1 MRPAERVIRMPE
13 PMPQNVTRP
22 DLADLVAAF
31 RRDGYVHA
39 PAVLTP
45 AEVARHLAAVDDAVA
60 VRKRND
66 KRTLGEK
73 TPYEQSFIQCEYLW
87 EDFAGVREL
96 AFEPKVA
103 GLAAALLD
111 AAGVRIWHD
120 QALYKEPGGRETD
133 AHQDHA
139 YWPIAELDAIT
150 AWMPLV
156 DVDET
161 IGCMGYVAGTQAGDC
176 DYIDIFR
183 DPGSGKRLEEKYQDN
198 PPRFTPARAGDV
210 IFHQARTVHMARAN
224 RSERMRRV
232 YTCIYFRDGCTRSA
246 TPAHHPSV
254 DRDRIAVGA
263 AIAGRATPI
272 AWPLPGGRLPE
283 PAPWPPLE
291 DRFYRRAVEFG
302 VLPGPP
308 SS

>member
-1 MRPAERVIRMPE
+1 MTELSATALARS
-13 PMPQNVTRP
+13 

-31 RRDGYVHA
+31 RRDGFVHA
-39 PAVLTP
+39 PAVLTSD
-45 AEVARHLAAVDDAVA
+45 ELVRYRAAVDRAVES
-60 VRKRND
+60 RKRND
-66 KRTLGEK
+66 HRKLGEK

-87 EDFAGVREL
+87 EDFPEVRAL

-103 GLAAALLD
+103 GLAAALLG
-111 AAGVRIWHD
+111 AEGVRMWHD

-176 DYIDIFR
+176 EYIDIFR
-183 DPGSGKRLEEKYQDN
+183 APGSGKTLEDKYRDN
-198 PPRFTPARAGDV
+198 PPRFIPAKAGDV
-210 IFHQARTVHMARAN
+210 LFHQARTVHMARAN

-232 YTCIYFRDGCTRSA
+232 YTCIYFRDGCTRAA
-246 TPAHHPSV
+246 TPKGHPSV
-254 DRDRIAVGA
+254 DRDRIEVGA
-263 AIAGRATPI
+263 VIAGAATPL
-272 AWPLPGGRLPE
+272 AWPLTGGRLPD
-283 PAPWPPLE
+283 PAPWPE
-291 DRFYRRAVEFG
+291 IHGSQYRRAVEIG
-302 VLPGPP
+302 VLPGR
-308 SS
+308 